1 MMGSGSMSFRE
12 WQWPSAGP
20 TAVNYG
26 LDTEI
31 FDSEKFP
38 HVQTFVREAIQ
49 NSLDARLDKAAPVR
63 VRFGFYEGSIGSRAD
78 LLGDLIRHKQ
88 QCGMAWPPE
97 WMDDRV
103 TWLVVEDSNTSGLAG
118 DLRSRASDFWN
129 YWLNFG
135 ISNKSGAGRGGR
147 GIGRITFLIA
157 SGISTVIG
165 VTRRANDGTVA
176 ACGMSLLKPH
186 LMGNDFKSSYAY
198 LAKAPS
204 DSIYELYDGPEFIQ
218 ELVEAF
224 KIADYTTSG
233 SSGLSLIIPFP
244 HQTLTGD
251 AIVAAVIEHFAPA
264 IISGA
269 LVIETN
275 GLVVDRDTIDRQAE
289 RVAAQFSPGP
299 MREDPSRQLKLIRH
313 TTEKPAFIITITRP
327 TARLEEAI
335 DSAEREKL
343 RDAFLSE
350 EQVSIGIDIPLTR
363 HGAQSVSRLCAAIS
377 QTPKGR
383 KSTDMFF
390 REGMCLPEVQARH
403 AAEVDLIVQSN
414 EGELV
419 SYLNFCEGKAHLGLI
434 ENKEVR
440 QKLVENGFLEGYTVK
455 RLVRRLMDELR
466 SLVLPDTN
474 KPDATVFSGYFSI
487 PRRTPDTSAKLGGP
501 GVKNPNVPTAP
512 VPPSLPKAPTIFLVD
527 ELPDGFRIRAN
538 PEQKKWPAN
547 LRAEIVYSDGSRS
560 PKWSE
565 YDFELASM
573 QVERQGVAGELSI
586 KNNVLTVRDCGA
598 DFSIELRG
606 FDVRRELITNVKG
619 FRNA

>member
-1 MMGSGSMSFRE
+1 MTVPANMSTRE
-12 WQWPSAGP
+12 WQWPSTGP

-31 FDSEKFP
+31 FDSERFP

-63 VRFGFYEGSIGSRAD
+63 VRFGFHEGPVGSRAD

-88 QCGMAWPPE
+88 ECGMGWPPE
-97 WMDDRV
+97 WTEGRV
-103 TWLVVEDSNTSGLAG
+103 TWLVVEDSNTSGLNG
-118 DLRSRASDFWN
+118 DLESRASDFWN

-165 VTRRANDGTVA
+165 VTRRANDGSVA

-186 LMGNDFKSSYAY
+186 MVGNDFKSSYAY
-198 LAKAPS
+198 LAKAARG
-204 DSIYELYDGPEFIQ
+204 SIYRLYDDPEFIR
-218 ELVEAF
+218 ELVEGF
-224 KIADYTTSG
+224 NIADYQRHG

-244 HQTLTGD
+244 HHTLAPD
-251 AIVAAVIEHFAPA
+251 SIIAAAIEHFSPA
-264 IISGA
+264 IMSGA
-269 LVIETN
+269 LVIQSN
-275 GLVVDRDTIDRQAE
+275 GEVVDHATIEAQAE

-299 MREDPSRQLKLIRH
+299 MREDPSRQLRLIRH
-313 TTEKPAFIITITRP
+313 STDTPTCIITITRP
-327 TARLEEAI
+327 TARLEEAL
-335 DSAEREKL
+335 DPVERERLQK
-343 RDAFLSE
+343 AFMAG
-350 EQVSIGIDIPLTR
+350 EQIGIGIDIPLTR
-363 HGAQSVSRLCAAIS
+363 RGVQSVSRLCAAIAH
-377 QTPKGR
+377 TPRGR
-383 KSTDMFF
+383 KSADMFF
-390 REGMCLPEVQARH
+390 REGMLLPEVQARH
-403 AAEVDLIVQSN
+403 AADVDLIVQSN

-440 QKLVENGFLEGYTVK
+440 QKLVDNGFLDGYTVK

-466 SLVLPDTN
+466 ALVLPDTS
-474 KPDATVFSGYFSI
+474 KPDATVFSGYFAI
-487 PRRTPDTSAKLGGP
+487 PKRTPDTTSKPGGP
-501 GVKNPNVPTAP
+501 GVKNPDVPPPP
-512 VPPSLPKAPTIFLVD
+512 VPPSLPKAPNIFLVD

-547 LRAEIVYSDGSRS
+547 LRAEIVYADGSRS

-565 YDFELASM
+565 YDFELHKM
-573 QVERQGVAGELSI
+573 QIDRQGAAGEVAI
-586 KNNVLTVRDCGA
+586 KKNVLTIRDCGD
-598 DFSIELRG
+598 DFSIEIRG
-606 FDVRRELITNVKG
+606 FDVRRELITDVKG